1 MQVIS
6 NGSVD
11 SGVGVFWMFYSG
23 VDTTKHPPAPP
34 HQGPDAPGRRPRIG
48 LALSQTGCA
57 AMPFARALPASHSQ
71 I

>member
-1 MQVIS
+1 MSPCQTTRQVIS

-23 VDTTKHPPAPP
+23 VDTAKHPPVPP
-34 HQGPDAPGRRPRIG
+34 HQGPDAQGRRPRIG

-57 AMPFARALPASHSQ
+57 ATHVH
-71 I
+71 